1 MHAMDRQRTTL
12 VSKHIIRGGL
22 QAPKQYLTGPDLFSG
37 MVTVPL
43 FYTYPQGL
51 DVERMMSSL
60 AELLRSYPLA
70 AGRLRK
76 DSAGYAF
83 IDPDDSGVPFSIY
96 DVDGPMPPY
105 GPDYPHQRFI
115 RRYYQAMWPWTAYRA
130 GTPLLSIRVYRYTDG
145 GAICTMAPA
154 HCLIDGSSIWML
166 VQDWARLARGE
177 GAPEPIA
184 ERALLLNRS
193 HQFQQMTYRRQDVQ
207 QLPALR
213 RWGLYLRLA
222 GQALGNRLEIFQLPG
237 RYLDAL
243 REAYEQEFPDGPA
256 VSDVDLITARCL
268 KTIAEVRRYRQGLCV
283 GLVVDLRFKRDMAL
297 PKRLFG
303 NAIGQEE
310 REFCARDLASLS
322 VAGLARKLRQP
333 EVRPGTEDWQGYLGF
348 MERMRRNQTIGQL
361 LPRSVRRSLDG
372 GFMQNNYCALP
383 VYDADFGT
391 GRPSWYTPVA
401 TPFRMVKIVPTAG
414 EDNSVD
420 LHLIL
425 GRRDRRAF
433 QALFTGI

>member
-1 MHAMDRQRTTL
+1 MDRQRTTL
-12 VSKHIIRGGL
+12 VSQHTIRGGV
-22 QAPKQYLTGPDLFSG
+22 QAPRQYLTGPDMFSG

-51 DVERMMSSL
+51 DVDCMMRSL
-60 AELLRSYPLA
+60 AELLKTYPLA

-83 IDPDDSGVPFSIY
+83 IDSDDSGVPFSIY

-105 GPDYPHQRFI
+105 GPDYPHQNFI
-115 RRYYQAMWPWTAYRA
+115 RRYYQTVWPWTIYRA
-130 GTPLLSIRVYRYTDG
+130 KTPLLSVRVYRYTDG

-177 GAPEPIA
+177 GAPEPVID
-184 ERALLLNRS
+184 RSLLLDKS
-193 HQFQQMTYRRQDVQ
+193 YHFQQIAYHRQDVQ
-207 QLPALR
+207 HLPALQ

-222 GQALGNRLEIFQLPG
+222 GQALDNRLQIFRLPG
-237 RYLDAL
+237 RYLESL
-243 REAYEQEFPDGPA
+243 RAAYEQEFPDGPV

-268 KTIAEVRRYRQGLCV
+268 KTIAEVRQYRQGLCV
-283 GLVVDLRFKRDMAL
+283 GLVVDFRFKRAMEL

-310 REFCARDLASLS
+310 REFGARDLATLS
-322 VAGLARKLRQP
+322 VSGLARKLRRP
-333 EVRPGTEDWQGYLGF
+333 EVRPDTEDWQGYLGF
-348 MERMRRNQTIGQL
+348 MERMRRERTIGQL

-391 GRPSWYTPVA
+391 GKPSWYTPVA

-414 EDNSVD
+414 GDNSVD

-425 GRRDRRAF
+425 GRRDRQAF
-433 QALFTGI
+433 KALFAGI